1 VDIERYLGLC
11 RLVKEALKGMNRHR
25 IPLSKAWFIG
35 FIGMSNG
42 LGVRSKQLLALCS
55 ILFTVYC
62 LLSFLAV
69 AAPVSADTVEPE
81 WVARYDSPEDGHDEA
96 RAIVV
101 DTAGYIYV
109 SGDSSIIGTS
119 TGTRDYFTT
128 IKYDPAGHPLWIA
141 RYATWGSGT
150 RFPHWVKGLAVD
162 KEGNVY
168 VTGNT
173 GNDYSNDYVT
183 IKYDPNGKQLWVA
196 QYNGPANG
204 LDIASALAIDEV
216 GNVYITGGSE
226 GDYATIKYDPDG
238 HQLWVARY
246 DGGAGDWARK
256 LAIGDRGNI
265 YVTGLSYGGGSSGI
279 DYLTIKYDPDG
290 NQLWVARY
298 NGLGNGMDYPGA
310 LAIDSRGNVYV
321 TGYSNKGNGT
331 GEYHTTVKYDSDGN
345 QLWVASLPGAFLS
358 SYDNA
363 IVVDNDGNVYMTG
376 AIRSNNG
383 YSDYATVKYDSSG
396 HQLWVASY
404 RGADKSDN
412 LPTAMA
418 LDNVGNVY
426 VTGVSGSDYATVKY
440 NSEGHQLWVARYN
453 GPANLDD
460 RPSALV
466 VDGSGNIYVT
476 GNSRGD
482 NYKSDYATVK
492 YRQEAEIKSSIN
504 QTTFGKGDTLTWDV
518 IIGGSDRVD
527 VYLAVVLPSGDF
539 ICLADTQVN
548 TSAYNTA
555 IPILQDWPIQT
566 GTYRIISYPFN
577 GKEPRGEYQLYI
589 VFTKPRANP
598 LDRSKWVIYDA
609 SSFIVP

>member
-1 VDIERYLGLC
+1 MVSFPLVGGDAMAKISSEEVPDILFLKPEDKVLKRSYQFYLPKEILHHRAGTNHSHKFQWYRGL
-11 RLVKEALKGMNRHR
+11 
-25 IPLSKAWFIG
+25 
-35 FIGMSNG
+35 IGMSKK
-42 LGVRSKQLLALCS
+42 LGVSSKQLLALCS

-168 VTGNT
+168 VTGIT

-238 HQLWVARY
+238 HQLWVA
-246 DGGAGDWARK
+246 
-256 LAIGDRGNI
+256 
-265 YVTGLSYGGGSSGI
+265 
-279 DYLTIKYDPDG
+279 
-290 NQLWVARY
+290 
-298 NGLGNGMDYPGA
+298 
-310 LAIDSRGNVYV
+310 
-321 TGYSNKGNGT
+321 
-331 GEYHTTVKYDSDGN
+331 
-345 QLWVASLPGAFLS
+345 
-358 SYDNA
+358 
-363 IVVDNDGNVYMTG
+363 
-376 AIRSNNG
+376 
-383 YSDYATVKYDSSG
+383 
-396 HQLWVASY
+396 SY

-412 LPTAMA
+412 FPTAMA

-466 VDGSGNIYVT
+466 VDRSGNIYVT

-555 IPILQDWPIQT
+555 IPILQDWSILP
-566 GTYRIISYPFN
+566 GSYRIISYPFT

-589 VFTKPRANP
+589 IFTKPGANP
-598 LDRSKWVIYDA
+598 LDRTKWVAYNA
-609 SSFIVP
+609 SSFTIP